1 MAQSG
6 RRALERELQLMRAE
20 AQRLSRASILAG
32 MEVGGLRARVREL
45 EAEAAGLSRRTNGSD
60 TSDRVHFVIS
70 HQDDLTSLTGRQR
83 CSGEESQNFIRGA
96 GG

>member
-1 MAQSG
+1 
-6 RRALERELQLMRAE
+6 MRAE

-45 EAEAAGLSRRTNGSD
+45 EAEAAGLRRRANGSD
-60 TSDRVHFVIS
+60 TSDQVHFVIL
-70 HQDDLTSLTGRQR
+70 HLADLTSLTDGRR
-83 CSGEESQNFIRGA
+83 CSGEASQNFIRGA